1 MISGSSTNTYDF
13 FQDIGYFMSP
23 GDRSYDAIGLMKH
36 ISEQGAAAYANAQEV
51 LGNET
56 PITLKKGKCNN
67 HGSRNQETSRVP
79 HSHHGN
85 RSHLAP
91 TVLV

>member
-1 MISGSSTNTYDF
+1 MVLLLILANS

-23 GDRSYDAIGLMKH
+23 GDRSYDAIGLMKQV
-36 ISEQGAAAYANAQEV
+36 SEQSAAAYANAQEV

-56 PITLKKGKCNN
+56 PKTLMKEKCTTRGTLDRENS
-67 HGSRNQETSRVP
+67 HAP
-79 HSHHGN
+79 HDHLGN

-91 TVLV
+91 NVLV